1 VVFVTA
7 EVDGEL
13 YGALNANQFND
24 QSVVTAPV
32 KLNFSSQSGEEKRQR
47 WRQNWC
53 RPVLV
58 KRSLSGRR

>member
-1 VVFVTA
+1 VVFVAA

-47 WRQNWC
+47 
-53 RPVLV
+53 
-58 KRSLSGRR
+58 